1 MEPFE
6 EAVRTGDA
14 AAVRAL
20 LTKQP
25 ELRAALDRPAF
36 DTAPAIVFSRHD
48 RAMVD
53 TLLDFGAD
61 INSRSQFW
69 GLAEFPAPGRRLSG
83 RRRALLQ
90 AGARRS
96 STDFGSEAV
105 QGVLRRHAA
114 GSGE

>member
-14 AAVRAL
+14 AAVRVL

-25 ELRAALDRPAF
+25 ELRAAIDRPAF

-83 RRRALLQ
+83 LRRGVA
-90 AGARRS
+90 ASRS
-96 STDFGSEAV
+96 AAV
-105 QGVLRRHAA
+105 FHGFRQRGVQVVLRRHAA